1 MPPTGWRTSLTP
13 DILPPGSS
21 TDGPSAIFVPR
32 TFSTMTESTSSPGS
46 ECGMRRSAE
55 LIGLKAWLSGL
66 DRAPASPSAPRER
79 EKDSPMSGTSGRRGS
94 ISSESVSLQSLLA
107 SRLKD
112 RLEGR
117 GSTLYS
123 LTWKDAVTPAGR
135 SFSLLRASAR
145 RISDT
150 ELTGWPTPTK
160 GNADGSQMAKD
171 ASPTGVRPDGSKA
184 TVALPAIAKLA
195 GWVSPIA
202 QDHSRGGLPPRP
214 HDTGIPLS
222 QQVVGAGP
230 ARLTA
235 SGILQTG
242 SIAETTN
249 GGQLNPEHSRWLMG
263 LPIEWENCA
272 PMATR
277 SAFRRPKPSLK

>member
-66 DRAPASPSAPRER
+66 DRAPASPSAPREK

-94 ISSESVSLQSLLA
+94 ISSASVGLQSLLA

-150 ELTGWPTPTK
+150 ELTGWPTPTQR
-160 GNADGSQMAKD
+160 DWRSDRSQMTDDELYGTK
-171 ASPTGVRPDGSKA
+171 GRPLPR
-184 TVALPAIAKLA
+184 VAYLA
-195 GWVSPIA
+195 GWPTPQT
-202 QDHSRGGLPPRP
+202 QDS
-214 HDTGIPLS
+214 
-222 QQVVGAGP
+222 
-230 ARLTA
+230 
-235 SGILQTG
+235 SG
-242 SIAETTN
+242 
-249 GGQLNPEHSRWLMG
+249 GGQAKRAMAEARHGSNLNDFAM
-263 LPIEWENCA
+263 
-272 PMATR
+272 
-277 SAFRRPKPSLK
+277 

>member
-21 TDGPSAIFVPR
+21 TDGPSAIFVPK
-32 TFSTMTESTSSPGS
+32 TFSTMTESTSLPGS

-66 DRAPASPSAPRER
+66 APAPASPSAPRER

-94 ISSESVSLQSLLA
+94 ISSGSVSLQSLLA

-184 TVALPAIAKLA
+184 TVALPAIAQL
-195 GWVSPIA
+195 
-202 QDHSRGGLPPRP
+202 
-214 HDTGIPLS
+214 
-222 QQVVGAGP
+222 AGP

-242 SIAETTN
+242 STAETTN
-249 GGQLNPEHSRWLMG
+249 RGQLNPEHSRWLMG
-263 LPIEWENCA
+263 LPIGWENCA
-272 PMATR
+272 PTATR
-277 SAFRRPKPSLK
+277 SASRRPKPSLK